1 MIGMQTTT
9 KIGGAIGGV
18 PLDPVLGRDG
28 APRRPRRTF
37 LPAAARPAA
46 TGDDGVA
53 NTLLRRGVAATLPAS
68 FGVRVKRIP
77 PSRHF
82 CDLLVTFVFI
92 IHRSCFAF
100 FAFARG
106 NFGFQV

>member
-68 FGVRVKRIP
+68 FGVRVELSGEIRRNSP
-77 PSRHF
+77 H
-82 CDLLVTFVFI
+82 LQ
-92 IHRSCFAF
+92 FAGSN
-100 FAFARG
+100 AVAAS
-106 NFGFQV
+106 